1 MRVMKGGWVYIMT
14 NRPDGILYTGVTS
27 DLIRRTYEHRN
38 GVTGG
43 FTARYHLHRLVWFEP
58 HDDIL
63 SAIRREKAITGW
75 PRDWKTRLIRHA
87 NWNWDDL
94 YETLL

>member
-1 MRVMKGGWVYIMT
+1 MT

-27 DLIRRTYEHRN
+27 DLVRRAHEHRN

-43 FTARYHLHRLVWFEP
+43 FTARYHLHRLVWFEW
-58 HDDIL
+58 HDGIL
-63 SAIRREKAITGW
+63 SAIRREKAIKGW
-75 PRDWKTRLIRHA
+75 PREWKARLIRHG